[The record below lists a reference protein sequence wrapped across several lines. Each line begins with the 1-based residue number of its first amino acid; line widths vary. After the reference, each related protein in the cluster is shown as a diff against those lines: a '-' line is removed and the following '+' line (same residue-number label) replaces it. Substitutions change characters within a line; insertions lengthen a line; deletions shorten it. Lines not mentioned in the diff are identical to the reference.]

1 MTKHTRTYYTVE
13 TLVFREFSDSEG
25 HWSMMGSG
33 PGGHTIE
40 QARDRVRK
48 EMERIGIERLDRKV
62 KFRITKKIEIEETA
76 EEVLGNEATFF
87 MLKG

>member
-13 TLVFREFSDSEG
+13 TLAFREFTDSEG

-40 QARDRVRK
+40 QARERVRK

-62 KFRITKKIEIEETA
+62 KFRITKKIEVEETA